1 MRAAFFLVLALLAV
15 GPARAE
21 DVLRMGDQR
30 GNARALMEAAGVLDG
45 LSYRLEWSE
54 FPAAAPLL
62 EALNAG
68 AIDAGGVGDAPFTFA
83 AAAGAPVKAFMAF
96 RNRQDG
102 LAILVTPDS
111 PIRSVADLKGK
122 RIATNRGS
130 IGHQVVLAALEEAGL
145 PFDGV
150 VFSFLP
156 PADAKIALA
165 SGSVDA
171 WATWEPYTSTAEL
184 AGLARVVRDG
194 NGITPGLTFTVAR
207 DSALAA
213 KRPLLADF
221 AARLA
226 KARAWALKDPAPYA
240 AVWSKLIGLP
250 EAVPL
255 RWFSRA
261 GYRTVPIDAD
271 VIADEQRTIALY
283 VRAGLIPKARAPQAA
298 AIFDTGFSQ
307 ALPEGLSRGLSEVP
321 AAVQ

>member
-1 MRAAFFLVLALLAV
+1 MRAAILILVALLAL

-21 DVLRMGDQR
+21 EVLRMGDQR

-45 LSYRLEWSE
+45 LPYRLEWSE

-102 LAILVTPDS
+102 LAILVAPDS

-122 RIATNRGS
+122 RVATNRGS
-130 IGHQVVLAALEEAGL
+130 IGHQVVLAALAEAGL
-145 PFDGV
+145 PFDSV
-150 VFSFLP
+150 LFSFLP

-165 SGSVDA
+165 SGSVEA

-207 DSALAA
+207 DSALTD

-226 KARAWALKDPAPYA
+226 RARAWALKDPAPYA
-240 AVWSKLIGLP
+240 KVWSKLIGLP

-255 RWFSRA
+255 RWFGRA

-271 VIADEQRTIALY
+271 VIADEQRTIDLY
-283 VRAGLIPKARAPQAA
+283 VRAGLIPKGRAPQAA
-298 AIFDTGFSQ
+298 AIFDTGFSR
-307 ALPEGLSRGLSEVP
+307 ALSE
-321 AAVQ
+321 ASTAVQ

>member
-1 MRAAFFLVLALLAV
+1 MRALLTVLALLVALI
-15 GPARAE
+15 PARAE
-21 DVLRMGDQR
+21 DVLRVGDQR

-45 LSYRLEWSE
+45 LPYRLAWSE

-83 AAAGAPVKAFMAF
+83 AAAGVPVKAFLAF

-102 LAILVTPDS
+102 LAILAAADS
-111 PIRSVADLKGK
+111 PIRTVADLKGR

-145 PFDGV
+145 PADAV
-150 VFSFLP
+150 TLSFLP

-184 AGLARVVRDG
+184 AGLVRVVRDG
-194 NGITPGLTFTVAR
+194 NGITPGLSFAVAS
-207 DSALAA
+207 DAALKD
-213 KRPLLADF
+213 KRALLADF
-221 AARLA
+221 GERLA
-226 KARAWALKDPAPYA
+226 RARAWALADPAPYA
-240 AVWSKLIGLP
+240 KVWSKLIGLP

-255 RWFSRA
+255 RWFGRA
-261 GYRTVPIDAD
+261 QYRNVPIDEA
-271 VIADEQRTIALY
+271 VIADEQANIDLY
-283 VRAGLIPKARAPQAA
+283 VRAGLIPKARAPRAE
-298 AIFDTGFSQ
+298 AIFDTGFPQ
-307 ALPEGLSRGLSEVP
+307 P
-321 AAVQ
+321 AALR

>member
-1 MRAAFFLVLALLAV
+1 MRAAILILFALMVV

-45 LSYRLEWSE
+45 LTYRLEWSE

-68 AIDAGGVGDAPFTFA
+68 AINAGGVGDAPFTFA
-83 AAAGAPVKAFMAF
+83 AAAGVPMKAFMAF

-102 LAILVTPDS
+102 LAILVAPDS
-111 PIRSVADLKGK
+111 PIRTVADLKGK

-145 PFDGV
+145 PFDSV
-150 VFSFLP
+150 LFSFLP

-165 SGSVDA
+165 SEAVDA

-184 AGLARVVRDG
+184 AGLTRVVRDG
-194 NGITPGLTFTVAR
+194 NRITPGLTFTVAR
-207 DSALAA
+207 DSALVS

-226 KARAWALKDPAPYA
+226 RARTWALKDPAPYA
-240 AVWSKLIGLP
+240 TVWSKLIGLS

-255 RWFSRA
+255 RWFGRA

-271 VIADEQRTIALY
+271 VIADEQRTIDLY

-298 AIFDTGFSQ
+298 AIFDTRFSQ
-307 ALPEGLSRGLSEVP
+307 ALSEAP

>member
-1 MRAAFFLVLALLAV
+1 MRMLLTALALLAV
-15 GPARAE
+15 VVPARAQE
-21 DVLRMGDQR
+21 VLRVGDQR

-45 LSYRLEWSE
+45 LPYRLAWSE

-83 AAAGAPVKAFMAF
+83 AAAGVPVKAFLAF

-102 LAILVTPDS
+102 LAILVAKDS
-111 PIRSVADLKGK
+111 PLRTVTDLKGK

-145 PFDGV
+145 PADSV
-150 VFSFLP
+150 TLSFLP

-194 NGITPGLTFTVAR
+194 NGITPGLSFAVAS
-207 DSALAA
+207 DAALKD
-213 KRPLLADF
+213 KRALLADF
-221 AARLA
+221 GERLA
-226 KARAWALKDPAPYA
+226 RARAWALVDPAPYA
-240 AVWSKLIGLP
+240 AAWSKLIGLP
-250 EAVPL
+250 EGVPL
-255 RWFSRA
+255 RWFGRA
-261 GYRTVPIDAD
+261 QYRTVPIDET
-271 VIADEQRTIALY
+271 VIADEQANIDLY
-283 VRAGLIPKARAPQAA
+283 VRAGLIPKARAPKAE
-298 AIFDTGFSQ
+298 AIFDTGFPQ
-307 ALPEGLSRGLSEVP
+307 A
-321 AAVQ
+321 AAVR

>member
-1 MRAAFFLVLALLAV
+1 MRALLTVLALLVALV
-15 GPARAE
+15 PARAE
-21 DVLRMGDQR
+21 DVLRVGDQR

-45 LSYRLEWSE
+45 LPYRLAWSE

-83 AAAGAPVKAFMAF
+83 AAAGVPVKAFLAF

-102 LAILVTPDS
+102 LAILAAADS
-111 PIRSVADLKGK
+111 PIRTVADLKGR

-145 PFDGV
+145 PADAV
-150 VFSFLP
+150 TLSFLP

-184 AGLARVVRDG
+184 AGLVRVVRDG
-194 NGITPGLTFTVAR
+194 NGITPGLSFAVAS
-207 DSALAA
+207 DAALKG
-213 KRPLLADF
+213 KRALLADF
-221 AARLA
+221 GERLA
-226 KARAWALKDPAPYA
+226 RARAWALGDPAPYA
-240 AVWSKLIGLP
+240 KVWSKLIGLP

-255 RWFSRA
+255 RWFGRA
-261 GYRTVPIDAD
+261 QYRNVPIDEA
-271 VIADEQRTIALY
+271 VIADEQANIDLY
-283 VRAGLIPKARAPQAA
+283 VRAGLIPKARAPRAE
-298 AIFDTGFSQ
+298 AIFDTGFPQ
-307 ALPEGLSRGLSEVP
+307 P
-321 AAVQ
+321 AALR

>member
-1 MRAAFFLVLALLAV
+1 MRALLTVLALLVALI
-15 GPARAE
+15 PARAE
-21 DVLRMGDQR
+21 DVLRVGDQR

-45 LSYRLEWSE
+45 LPYRLAWSE

-83 AAAGAPVKAFMAF
+83 AAAGVPVKAFLAF

-102 LAILVTPDS
+102 LAILAAADS
-111 PIRSVADLKGK
+111 PIRTVADLKGR

-145 PFDGV
+145 PADAV
-150 VFSFLP
+150 TLSFLP

-184 AGLARVVRDG
+184 AGLVRVVRDG
-194 NGITPGLTFTVAR
+194 NGITPGLSFAVAS
-207 DSALAA
+207 DAALKD
-213 KRPLLADF
+213 KRALLADF
-221 AARLA
+221 GERLA
-226 KARAWALKDPAPYA
+226 RARAWALADPAPYA
-240 AVWSKLIGLP
+240 KVWSKLIGLP

-255 RWFSRA
+255 RWFGRA
-261 GYRTVPIDAD
+261 QYRNVPIDEA
-271 VIADEQRTIALY
+271 VIADEQANIDLY
-283 VRAGLIPKARAPQAA
+283 VRAGLIPKARAPRAE
-298 AIFDTGFSQ
+298 AIFDTG
-307 ALPEGLSRGLSEVP
+307 LPQP
-321 AAVQ
+321 AALR

>member
-1 MRAAFFLVLALLAV
+1 MRVLLTALALLAV
-15 GPARAE
+15 LVPARAQE
-21 DVLRMGDQR
+21 VLRVGDQR

-45 LSYRLEWSE
+45 LPYRLAWSE

-83 AAAGAPVKAFMAF
+83 AAAGVPVKAFLAF

-102 LAILVTPDS
+102 LAILVAKDS
-111 PIRSVADLKGK
+111 PLRTVADLKGK

-145 PFDGV
+145 PADSV
-150 VFSFLP
+150 TLSFLP

-194 NGITPGLTFTVAR
+194 NGITPGLSFAVAS
-207 DSALAA
+207 DAALKD
-213 KRPLLADF
+213 KRALLADF
-221 AARLA
+221 GERLA
-226 KARAWALKDPAPYA
+226 RARAWALVDPAPYA
-240 AVWSKLIGLP
+240 AAWSKLIGLP
-250 EAVPL
+250 EGVPL
-255 RWFSRA
+255 RWFGRA
-261 GYRTVPIDAD
+261 QYRTVPIDET
-271 VIADEQRTIALY
+271 VIADEQANIDLY
-283 VRAGLIPKARAPQAA
+283 VRAGLIPKARAPKAE
-298 AIFDTGFSQ
+298 AIFDTGFPQ
-307 ALPEGLSRGLSEVP
+307 A
-321 AAVQ
+321 AAVR

>member
-1 MRAAFFLVLALLAV
+1 MRAVILALLALLAV
-15 GPARAE
+15 RPAYAE
-21 DVLRMGDQR
+21 DVLRVGDQR

-45 LSYRLEWSE
+45 LPYRLDWSE

-83 AAAGAPVKAFMAF
+83 AAAGVPVKAFLAF

-102 LAILVTPDS
+102 LAILVLKES
-111 PIRSVADLKGK
+111 ALRNVADLKGK

-145 PFDGV
+145 PADSVTFN
-150 VFSFLP
+150 FLP

-165 SGSVDA
+165 SGAVDA
-171 WATWEPYTSTAEL
+171 WSTWEPYTSTAEL
-184 AGLARVVRDG
+184 AGLVRVIRDG
-194 NGITPGLTFTVAR
+194 NGITPGLTFAVASDAAIQTKR
-207 DSALAA
+207 AL
-213 KRPLLADF
+213 LVDF
-221 AARLA
+221 AERLA

-255 RWFSRA
+255 RWFGRA
-261 GYRTVPIDAD
+261 EYRAVPIDAS
-271 VIADEQRTIALY
+271 VIADEQRNIDLY
-283 VRAGLIPKARAPQAA
+283 VRAGLIPKARAPQAE
-298 AIFDTGFSQ
+298 AILDPSVSQTG
-307 ALPEGLSRGLSEVP
+307 
-321 AAVQ
+321 AAVR

>member
-1 MRAAFFLVLALLAV
+1 MRVLLTALALLAV
-15 GPARAE
+15 LVPARAQE
-21 DVLRMGDQR
+21 VLRVGNQR

-45 LSYRLEWSE
+45 LPYRLAWSE

-83 AAAGAPVKAFMAF
+83 AAAGVPVKAFLAF

-102 LAILVTPDS
+102 LAILVAKDS
-111 PIRSVADLKGK
+111 PLRTVADLKGG

-145 PFDGV
+145 PADSV
-150 VFSFLP
+150 ALSFLP

-194 NGITPGLTFTVAR
+194 NGITPGLSFAVAS
-207 DSALAA
+207 DAALKE
-213 KRPLLADF
+213 KRALLADF
-221 AARLA
+221 GERLA
-226 KARAWALKDPAPYA
+226 RARAWALAEPAPYA

-255 RWFSRA
+255 RWFGRA
-261 GYRTVPIDAD
+261 QYRTVPIDET
-271 VIADEQRTIALY
+271 VIADEQANIDLY
-283 VRAGLIPKARAPQAA
+283 VRAGLIPKARAPKAE
-298 AIFDTGFSQ
+298 AIFDTGFPQ
-307 ALPEGLSRGLSEVP
+307 A
-321 AAVQ
+321 AAVR

>member
-1 MRAAFFLVLALLAV
+1 MRALLTVLALLVALV
-15 GPARAE
+15 PARAE
-21 DVLRMGDQR
+21 DVLRVGDQR

-45 LSYRLEWSE
+45 LPYRLAWSE

-83 AAAGAPVKAFMAF
+83 AAAGVPVKAFLAF

-102 LAILVTPDS
+102 LAILAAADS
-111 PIRSVADLKGK
+111 PIRTVADLKGR

-145 PFDGV
+145 PADAV
-150 VFSFLP
+150 TLSFLP

-184 AGLARVVRDG
+184 AGLVRVVRDG
-194 NGITPGLTFTVAR
+194 NGITPGLSFAVAS
-207 DSALAA
+207 DAALKD
-213 KRPLLADF
+213 KRALLADF
-221 AARLA
+221 GERLA
-226 KARAWALKDPAPYA
+226 RARAWALADPAPYA
-240 AVWSKLIGLP
+240 KVWSKLIGLP

-255 RWFSRA
+255 RWFGRA
-261 GYRTVPIDAD
+261 QYRNVPIDEA
-271 VIADEQRTIALY
+271 VIADEQANIDLY
-283 VRAGLIPKARAPQAA
+283 MRAGLIPKARAPRAE
-298 AIFDTGFSQ
+298 AIFDTGFPQ
-307 ALPEGLSRGLSEVP
+307 P
-321 AAVQ
+321 AALR

>member
-1 MRAAFFLVLALLAV
+1 MRAALFWVLALLAI

-30 GNARALMEAAGVLDG
+30 GNARALMEAAGVLEG
-45 LSYRLEWSE
+45 LPYRLEWTE

-68 AIDAGGVGDAPFTFA
+68 AIDAGGVGDAPLTFA
-83 AAAGAPVKAFMAF
+83 AAAGVPVKAFVAF
-96 RNRQDG
+96 RTRQDG

-111 PIRSVADLKGK
+111 PIRTVADLKGK
-122 RIATNRGS
+122 RVATNRGS

-145 PFDGV
+145 PFDSV

-165 SGSVDA
+165 SGAVDA
-171 WATWEPYTSTAEL
+171 WATWEPYTAAAEV
-184 AGLARVVRDG
+184 AGLVRVVRDG
-194 NGITPGLTFTVAR
+194 NGITPGLTFAVAR
-207 DSALAA
+207 DSALKD

-226 KARAWALKDPAPYA
+226 RARAWALKDPAPYA

-261 GYRTVPIDAD
+261 PYRTVPIDAD
-271 VIADEQRTIALY
+271 VIADEQRTIDLY

-307 ALPEGLSRGLSEVP
+307 ALSEAL

>member
-1 MRAAFFLVLALLAV
+1 MRILFGFLALV
-15 GPARAE
+15 GLFAQARAQ
-21 DVLRMGDQR
+21 DAVLRVGDQR
-30 GNARALMEAAGVLDG
+30 GNARALMEAAGVLSD
-45 LSYRLEWSE
+45 LPYRLEWSE

-83 AAAGAPVKAFMAF
+83 AAAGVPVKAFLAF

-102 LAILVTPDS
+102 LAILVTPSS

-130 IGHQVVLAALEEAGL
+130 IGHQLVLAALEEAGL
-145 PFDGV
+145 AASAV
-150 VFSFLP
+150 TMSFLP

-171 WATWEPYTSTAEL
+171 WSTWEPYTSTAEI

-194 NGITPGLTFTVAR
+194 NGITPGLSFAVAS
-207 DSALAA
+207 DSALKA
-213 KRPLLADF
+213 KRALLSDF
-221 AARLA
+221 GRRLVT
-226 KARAWALKDPAPYA
+226 ARAWALADPGPYA
-240 AVWSKLIGLP
+240 AAWAKLIGLP

-261 GYRTVPIDAD
+261 QYRAVPIDAE
-271 VIADEQRTIALY
+271 VIADEQRNIDLY
-283 VRAGLIPKARAPQAA
+283 LRNALIPPARAPRAEAILDASFDHGAA
-298 AIFDTGFSQ
+298 
-307 ALPEGLSRGLSEVP
+307 LR
-321 AAVQ
+321 